1 VSKSTNGESDDAFY
15 SDDPQIL
22 PTSKFS
28 KINKVFALVA
38 MLAGSAL
45 FLNTTLAANISL
57 NNGQSVEF
65 GQGFTQAVAC
75 SGGTNLTIT
84 PNSTFTNTSGSGAYY
99 LSSVTVSNIPTSCY
113 GRDFTLNAYD
123 NASNTP
129 LAIFNTTSTNAVIY
143 NNAGTFQLG
152 AGSTGMTISSRSGE
166 FTVSFT
172 APVAL
177 SKDVAKV
184 TIQSSAPGTVSCA
197 LGGVCIVGD
206 TGPGGGKVF
215 YVLAGGFS
223 CGITRSATCNYLEI
237 APKNW
242 NGGTDPQ
249 RPWAQSTPI
258 DYTSANI
265 TLSAI
270 IGYGALNTKAI
281 IDQGNSNSAT
291 SAAALAASYSP
302 VVNGSTVND
311 WFLPSENELA
321 QVWTQ
326 RTVIGFSAS
335 GANYWSSTST
345 GNQNGRYFMFE
356 GGTGPGQASGLVKST
371 ATVYVRPVRAF

>member
-1 VSKSTNGESDDAFY
+1 MGALS
-15 SDDPQIL
+15 IL
-22 PTSKFS
+22 IAASFF
-28 KINKVFALVA
+28 I
-38 MLAGSAL
+38 
-45 FLNTTLAANISL
+45 NTTLAANISL
-57 NNGQSVEF
+57 NNSQSIQF
-65 GQGFTQAVAC
+65 GQGITQTAAC
-75 SGGTNLTIT
+75 SGATNLTLT
-84 PNSTFTNTSGSGAYY
+84 PNSTFINVSGGGGIYF
-99 LSSVTVSNIPTSCY
+99 SSVTVSNIPSSCE
-113 GRDFTLNAYD
+113 GKEFTINAY
-123 NASNTP
+123 NNSSSTA
-129 LAIFNTTSTNAVIY
+129 LALFNSTSTDAIVY

-172 APVAL
+172 APAAL

-184 TIQSSAPGTVSCA
+184 TIQSSAPRTVSCE

-215 YVLAGGFS
+215 YALAGGFS
-223 CGITRSATCNYLEI
+223 CGITRTATCNYLEI
-237 APKNW
+237 APTNW

-302 VVNGSTVND
+302 AVNGSTVND

-335 GANYWSSTST
+335 GANYWSSTSP
-345 GNQNGRYFMFE
+345 GNQNGRYFMFD